1 MYLSDSFKK
10 RESIVAIF
18 DKDFQGDFFFT
29 MKESFVKEKERKIRG
44 LRHPKI
50 KYRKIKHR
58 EKSD

>member
-1 MYLSDSFKK
+1 M
-10 RESIVAIF
+10 V
-18 DKDFQGDFFFT
+18 
-29 MKESFVKEKERKIRG
+29 KESFVIQRERYG